1 MRLFAICGLAVG
13 LGIVWLGCSS
23 KGSEGASTDEA
34 ITASGCAVFNNQT
47 GKAITPEELRA
58 LNDPVAKSIL
68 NGAACP
74 TSYSAVLKKLKTT
87 DAQRCKDVNDKP
99 QVDGLSSFFVSE
111 TAQLTSNADKAAA
124 DGFRVVVAKTCSG
137 RKNDEMLFSLAAAAG
152 GVTETNVEMIGKDAT
167 TGVYNFYEVLDRGQW
182 VFYGNSL
189 DLIGDGYTCA
199 PSGYCVANNS
209 KKASSP
215 SGKSCASC
223 HVGGGLVMKE
233 LESPWLH
240 WTVKHVNGSE
250 KVAKKFPDRLG
261 AQQNGQDLEF
271 QVVESSFDAYCD
283 KRVAF
288 LATKGAAELL
298 RPLFCTLDV
307 NLDSFSD
314 PSDPNAN
321 ASTTLIVDALLDV
334 RPVAF
339 DFGVYKALKK
349 EVAQRVIGFPATVDD
364 VAEAFTY
371 PKRGNLDES
380 YTNALLR
387 AKLVDEELVSDVLD
401 VDFTRPIFSGARC
414 GILESLAGK
423 TTDLDAQLAAWA
435 NEPDATKK
443 AALTAAVAAAIPQT
457 LTSAL
462 QGSTKTGDVKLVAN
476 LTDPKATAEAHKDEA
491 ENFIDACNA
500 RLSDPDPAKK
510 KAALKDLMTY
520 GAHVRRTMR
529 RDVKGFNGQQLLEPG
544 PQGDNKMVFDDLP
557 DTDAAFDPLTCK
569 L

>member
-1 MRLFAICGLAVG
+1 
-13 LGIVWLGCSS
+13 
-23 KGSEGASTDEA
+23 
-34 ITASGCAVFNNQT
+34 
-47 GKAITPEELRA
+47 
-58 LNDPVAKSIL
+58 L
-68 NGAACP
+68 NGTACP
-74 TSYSAVLKKLKTT
+74 TSYSAALKKLKTT
-87 DAQRCKDVNDKP
+87 DTQRCTDIDGKT

-111 TAQLTSNADKAAA
+111 TAQLTSNADKAAES
-124 DGFRVVVAKTCSG
+124 GFRVVVARTCAG
-137 RKNDEMLFSLAAAAG
+137 RKGDEMLFSLAAGAG
-152 GVTETNVEMIGKDAT
+152 GVAETNVEMIGKDAT

-189 DLIGDGYTCA
+189 DLIGDGYTCS

-261 AQQNGQDLEF
+261 AQQFGQDLEF
-271 QVVESSFDAYCD
+271 KVVESSFDAYND

-288 LATKGAAELL
+288 LATKGATELL

-314 PSDPNAN
+314 PDDPNAN
-321 ASTTLIVDALLDV
+321 ASTTLIVDAQLDI
-334 RPVAF
+334 RPMAF

-349 EVAQRVIGFPATVDD
+349 EVRQRVIGFPAAVDD
-364 VAEAFTY
+364 VAEPFTY
-371 PKRGNLDES
+371 PKRGNLDTS
-380 YTNALLR
+380 YANSLVRT
-387 AKLVDEELVSDVLD
+387 KLVDEELVSDVLN

-414 GILESLAGK
+414 RILESLGGK
-423 TTDLDAQLAAWA
+423 TAELDARLAAWA
-435 NEPDATKK
+435 GEPDATRK
-443 AALTAAVAAAIPQT
+443 ATLSAAVATAIPQI
-457 LTSAL
+457 LTSTL
-462 QGSTKTGDVKLVAN
+462 QGSTKTAEAKLVAN
-476 LTDPKATAEAHKDEA
+476 LTDPKATAAAHKEEA
-491 ENFIDACNA
+491 ESFIDACNA
-500 RLSDPDPAKK
+500 RLSDPDPGKK

-520 GAHVRRTMR
+520 AAHVRRAMR

-544 PQGDNKMVFDDLP
+544 PLGDDKMVFDDIP
-557 DTDAAFDPLTCK
+557 DTDAAFDPVTCK